1 MDDGRLLQL
10 VLLCAPLSLV
20 SFGGGNAI
28 IAGLQHETVEVLG
41 WMSTQQFTD
50 LFAISRAAPG
60 PSTLIAALIGWQA
73 GGPFG
78 AVAATLAI
86 FVPSSLVIGL
96 AGRLWLRRRASPLVT
111 AIERGLVPVAVG
123 LIFAG
128 FYILTEAA
136 GFSLFDW
143 ATILAT
149 FLVLQ
154 CTKIGPYPILGVVAL
169 IYSGSVWVGS

>member
-20 SFGGGNAI
+20 SFGGGQAI
-28 IAGLQHETVEVLG
+28 IAGLQHETVEALG
-41 WMSTQQFTD
+41 WMSSQRFTD

-60 PSTLIAALIGWQA
+60 PSTLIAALIGWQVA
-73 GGPFG
+73 GFSG

-86 FVPSSLVIGL
+86 FVPSSLLIGL

-123 LIFAG
+123 VIFAG
-128 FYILTEAA
+128 FYILTTAA
-136 GFSLFDW
+136 GLSPFDW

-154 CTKIGPYPILGVVAL
+154 RTKIGAYPVLGAVSLIYGGAAL
-169 IYSGSVWVGS
+169 IGA